1 MDNPTVIT
9 LPMIRTAGLSPTTVA
24 TGAAYAI
31 TVTAEEITKILSPVY
46 PYSGT
51 VEAGQWP

>member
-9 LPMIRTAGLSPTTVA
+9 LPVIRTAGLSPTTVA
-24 TGAAYAI
+24 AGATYAI
-31 TVTAEEITKILSPVY
+31 AVTVEEITKILSPVY

-51 VEAGQWP
+51 VEAGEWP

>member
-1 MDNPTVIT
+1 MDDPTVIT

-24 TGAAYAI
+24 AGAAYAI
-31 TVTAEEITKILSPVY
+31 TVTVEEITKILSPVY